1 MPLRMISAPWVLPIT
16 EPAIA
21 DGAVVVD
28 ASDTIL
34 AVGRRA
40 EVARQH
46 PGAVEERAE
55 GIVLPALVNA
65 HCHLELSALAG
76 AVPGGGGLIAWASQ
90 LVALVRTLDRAR
102 AAAAAA
108 AAASEMVARGTAAV
122 GDVGNG
128 LAAVPAI
135 GAAGLRGVFF
145 HELVGSRDARDGGAL
160 ADAAR
165 ELEALLAPAPHEGT
179 GAGPIVSDGDHAGA
193 TSGDGN
199 PARAAVTWPSGLAY
213 VPAPHAPYSVGRE
226 LFRKIF
232 HVAAR
237 TGVPTSV
244 HVAEDRDELLLLRDG
259 SGRWPAV
266 LTRMGVDPATRVAGQ
281 TPVAYLASLGAF
293 DTAAAPLLV
302 HMVHA
307 DGDDRRR
314 AREAGATAV
323 LCAQSNLH
331 ITGDLPDVGALLD
344 DGVNLALGTDSL
356 ASVPDLSLWG
366 EIATLAAR
374 FPRVPAA
381 TWLDAATRGGAE
393 AMQLA
398 PLGSLTPGKR
408 PGIIEVTPA
417 TTARTR
423 TPEAALVGDPHPA
436 VRWRAAA

>member
-1 MPLRMISAPWVLPIT
+1 MISAPWVLPIT

-21 DGAVVVD
+21 DGGVIVD
-28 ASDTIL
+28 ASDTIV

-40 EVARQH
+40 DLRRHH
-46 PGAVEERAE
+46 PDAVEDRAE
-55 GIVLPALVNA
+55 GFILPALVNA

-76 AVPGGGGLIAWASQ
+76 AVAGGGGLIAWASR
-90 LVALVRTLDRAR
+90 LMALVRTVDPAR
-102 AAAAAA
+102 VAQAAAAAA
-108 AAASEMVARGTAAV
+108 EEMVRCGTAAV
-122 GDVGNG
+122 GDVGNS

-135 GAAGLRGVFF
+135 GAAGLRGAFF
-145 HELVGSRDARDGGAL
+145 HELVGSREARAGGAL
-160 ADAAR
+160 ADAGR
-165 ELEALLAPAPHEGT
+165 ELERFLGSPT
-179 GAGPIVSDGDHAGA
+179 
-193 TSGDGN
+193 
-199 PARAAVTWPSGLAY
+199 TWPIGLAY

-259 SGRWPAV
+259 SGNWPAV
-266 LTRMGVDPATRVAGQ
+266 LARMGVDPATRVAGQ

-293 DTAAAPLLV
+293 ESAAPPLLV

-307 DGDDRRR
+307 DDDDRRR
-314 AREAGATAV
+314 ARAAGATAV
-323 LCAQSNLH
+323 LCARSNLH
-331 ITGDLPDVGALLD
+331 ITGDLPDVGALID
-344 DGVNLALGTDSL
+344 DGVSLALGTDSL
-356 ASVPDLSLWG
+356 ASAPDLSLWG
-366 EIATLAAR
+366 EMATLAAR

-393 AMQLA
+393 AMLLA

-408 PGIIEVTPA
+408 PGIIEVIPSDAAHAPA
-417 TTARTR
+417 
-423 TPEAALVGDPHPA
+423 PEAALVRDARPS